1 MKVNKIKGGG
11 LVVNQIKQ
19 FLESSY
25 AEFPPKNIDN
35 YQLDIELSNL
45 YVKVYFSIADKKVIV
60 IHRGTKEASDWL
72 NNLTYGLNSNAY
84 NFTTRF
90 EISKNTQN
98 KAQKKYKGYTFETLG
113 HSQGGLLA
121 HKLGT
126 HSLSSIQL
134 NPAYKGESQGQN
146 EYIIRSSLDPVSIL
160 KAPRTAINNVLYPEW
175 SKNHNITIPAKTS
188 NPLTEHSIE
197 ILERL
202 PQDKFIGRAGSIPE
216 NIKKKY
222 IIESKFPFD

>member
-1 MKVNKIKGGG
+1 MKVNKIKGGC

-25 AEFPPKNIDN
+25 TEFPPKNIDN

-90 EISKNTQN
+90 KISKNTQN
-98 KAQKKYKGYTFETLG
+98 KPQKKYKGYKIETLG
-113 HSQGGLLA
+113 HSQGGLLT

-126 HSLSSIQL
+126 NSLSSIQL

-160 KAPRTAINNVLYPEW
+160 KAPRTAINVLYPEW
-175 SKNHNITIPAKTS
+175 SKKHNITIPAKTS

-202 PQDKFIGRAGSIPE
+202 PQDKFIGRAGSIPA
-216 NIKKKY
+216 NIKKN
-222 IIESKFPFD
+222 I